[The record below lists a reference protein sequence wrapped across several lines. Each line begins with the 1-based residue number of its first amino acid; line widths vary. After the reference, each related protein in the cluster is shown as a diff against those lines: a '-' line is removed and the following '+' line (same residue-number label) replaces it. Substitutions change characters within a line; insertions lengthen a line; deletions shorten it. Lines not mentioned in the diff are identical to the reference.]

1 VTSAPLAAPKP
12 GPAPP
17 LARLLARRRRRS
29 AHSRSRTRLCVA
41 GGLLVAFVL
50 LSLLQPLLGLPKPNA
65 QNLAEAL
72 QPPSAAHPFGTD
84 DLGRDVFSRTLAAA
98 KLDLPVAL
106 SVTAISL
113 TVGITMGVLAGF
125 SGRVVDGIVMR
136 AADLVLAFPF
146 LVLVLAISA
155 IFGTGLTGF
164 YIGVP
169 LVSWA
174 AYARLTRSEMLVVRE
189 QEYMQAA
196 RTLGYSRRRMVLRH
210 AAPNVWKPA
219 VVYSVADAVLNITLL
234 ATLSYLGVGVQPP
247 TPEWGAIIADGQQFL
262 LQAWWISTL
271 PGLAL
276 VLVGICLALMADSAA
291 DMLGEEVTFSA

>member
-29 AHSRSRTRLCVA
+29 AHSRSRIRLCVA
-41 GGLLVAFVL
+41 GGLLATFVL

-72 QPPSAAHPFGTD
+72 QAPSAAHPFGTD

-113 TVGITMGVLAGF
+113 TVGIAMGVLAGF
-125 SGRVVDGIVMR
+125 SGRVLDGIVMR

-189 QEYMQAA
+189 QDYMLAA

-291 DMLGEEVTFSA
+291 DVLGEEVTFSA